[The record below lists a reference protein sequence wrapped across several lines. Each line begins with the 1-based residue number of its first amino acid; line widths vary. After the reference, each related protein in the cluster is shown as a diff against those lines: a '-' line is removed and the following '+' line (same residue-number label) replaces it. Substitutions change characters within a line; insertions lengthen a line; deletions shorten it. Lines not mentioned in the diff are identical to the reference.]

1 MVMDLGFLYAVV
13 AYVCLAIAAAL
24 LGQAYNTKYRET
36 IDKAFVQMLIFM
48 ITFMFIDGTW
58 GLHFSSTIKT
68 NPLSYE
74 IFTYA
79 FHFMAAWS
87 AYVWYGYVITF
98 AKLEGAL
105 KKVFEAFRHLLIV
118 AQMTLLFTNL
128 VNHQFFYMENGV
140 YHTMPLR
147 TVGFA
152 LQLSYYVLL
161 MLVTFVMFFV
171 AKEQETKRRFIVAS
185 SYSLIPLV
193 FGIGQ
198 LVFSDA
204 PMYSLGFLMTA
215 VYIYVLNINK
225 ERDEYLESLYKQSN
239 LRLSVL
245 AQGLAYDYKVA
256 YYIDLKTDDY
266 ECIAKNKA
274 YRDALDDEGDNNGK
288 DFFAK
293 LVRNASSI
301 IYEDDVPY
309 FLEKVSRDVIIKELE
324 NNETYTVN
332 YRGTVEGVV
341 KYYRM
346 KFARPTV
353 DGADDKLVI
362 GVYDIDKEIK
372 RELEQQNTLEDA
384 LRLANSANAAKTSF
398 LFNMSHDIRTP
409 MNAIFGFAEIAKKN
423 IDDKDKVLESL
434 DKISVAGTHLLE
446 LINEVLDMS
455 RVESGKVTLNPERE
469 SLLVAGAKIASIV
482 DLAASAKNITIDS
495 KIVNLRDTYVMVDK
509 LHFNQILINILS
521 NSVKYTSPGGH
532 IDVRLEQLDDDNP
545 EYGRYKFVIADNG
558 IGMSEEFLSEIF
570 EPFAREETVTDSGI
584 EGTGLGMS
592 ITKRMIDLFKG
603 TIDVKSK
610 KGVGTTTTIILP
622 LKKCTAAENAL
633 AESNREI
640 EKRDITGLHILVAED
655 NELNREIVAE
665 FLNEIGVTADFA
677 CNGVEALEMQKTSSP
692 GKYKAILM
700 DIQMPKMSGYEA
712 TAAIRAL
719 LNEDLANVPII
730 AMTAN
735 AFAED
740 KEKAYEVGMNAHVAK
755 PISIDV
761 LKRTLQQYAT
771 WEK

>member
-1 MVMDLGFLYAVV
+1 MVLDLGFLYAVV
-13 AYVCLAIAAAL
+13 AYVCLLITVVL
-24 LGQAYNTKYRET
+24 LGQAYNTKHRET
-36 IDKAFVQMLIFM
+36 IDKAFVRMLIFM
-48 ITFMFIDGTW
+48 VGFMLVDGTW

-68 NPLSYE
+68 NPLSFE

-98 AKLEGAL
+98 AKLEGVL
-105 KKVFEAFRHLLIV
+105 KKVFEAFRNILIV
-118 AQMTLLFTNL
+118 AQMTLLSTNL
-128 VNHQFFYMENGV
+128 ANHQFFYMENGV

-171 AKEQETKRRFIVAS
+171 AKEQEIKRRFIVAS
-185 SYSLIPLV
+185 SYSFIPLV

-198 LVFSDA
+198 LVFLDA

-215 VYIYVLNINK
+215 VYIYVLNVSK
-225 ERDEYLESLYKQSN
+225 ERDKYLESFYKQSH

-245 AQGLAYDYKVA
+245 EQGLAYDYRVA

-274 YRDALDDEGDNNGK
+274 YKDALDDEGDNSGK

-293 LVRNASSI
+293 LVRNTPSI
-301 IYEDDVPY
+301 IYEDDVPS
-309 FLEKVSRDVIIKELE
+309 FLENVSKDVILKELE

-332 YRGTVEGVV
+332 YRGIVEGVV

-353 DGADDKLVI
+353 DGANDKLVI

-372 RELEQQNTLEDA
+372 RELEQQRTLEEA

-409 MNAIFGFAEIAKKN
+409 MNAIFGFTEIAKKN
-423 IDDKDKVLESL
+423 IDDKDKVLDSL
-434 DKISVAGTHLLE
+434 NKISTAGAHLLE

-455 RVESGKVTLNPERE
+455 RVESGKVTLNLERE
-469 SLLVAGAKIASIV
+469 SLLVAGAKIGSIV
-482 DLAASAKNITIDS
+482 DLAASAKNITVDS
-495 KIVNLRDTYVMVDK
+495 KIVNLRDPYVMLDK
-509 LHFNQILINILS
+509 LHFNQIMINILS
-521 NSVKYTSPGGH
+521 NSVKYTDPGGH

-545 EYGRYKFVIADNG
+545 EYGRYKFVISDNG

-570 EPFAREETVTDSGI
+570 EPFAREETVTNNGI
-584 EGTGLGMS
+584 EGTGLGMA

-610 KGVGTTTTIILP
+610 KGVGTAITIILP
-622 LKKCTAAENAL
+622 LKKCTAAENEL

-640 EKRDITGLHILVAED
+640 EERDITGLHILVAED

-665 FLNEIGVTADFA
+665 FLNEIGVTADFV

-712 TAAIRAL
+712 TAVIRAL
-719 LNEDLANVPII
+719 FNEDLANVPII

-740 KEKAYEVGMNAHVAK
+740 KKKAYEVGMNAHVAK
-755 PISIDV
+755 PISIDA
-761 LKRTLQQYAT
+761 LKRTLQQYAI
-771 WEK
+771 